1 MAMRKPMNAQA
12 LIELL
17 RPHFA
22 DAYIDAVNEGNK
34 FELLIVDDAFEG
46 KRLVARQQMVY
57 TLVNQYIQ
65 NGAMHALTIHT
76 LTPAEY
82 TAKKA

>member
-1 MAMRKPMNAQA
+1 MNAQV

-22 DAYIDAVNEGNK
+22 DAHIDAVNEGNK
-34 FELLIVDDAFEG
+34 FELLIVDNAFEG
-46 KRLVARQQMVY
+46 KRLVARQQIIFA
-57 TLVNQYIQ
+57 LVNEHIQ
-65 NGAMHALTIHT
+65 SGAMHALTIHA

-82 TAKKA
+82 DARKAN

>member
-1 MAMRKPMNAQA
+1 MNAQV

-22 DAYIDAVNEGNK
+22 DAHIDAVNEGNK
-34 FELLIVDDAFEG
+34 FELLIVDNAFEG
-46 KRLVARQQMVY
+46 KRLVARQQMIFA
-57 TLVNQYIQ
+57 LVNEHIQ
-65 NGAMHALTIHT
+65 SGAMHALTIHA

-82 TAKKA
+82 DARKA

>member
-22 DAYIDAVNEGNK
+22 DAHIDAVNEGNK

-46 KRLVARQQMVY
+46 KRLVAVSRWFIHLLINISKTVQC
-57 TLVNQYIQ
+57 TL
-65 NGAMHALTIHT
+65 
-76 LTPAEY
+76 
-82 TAKKA
+82 